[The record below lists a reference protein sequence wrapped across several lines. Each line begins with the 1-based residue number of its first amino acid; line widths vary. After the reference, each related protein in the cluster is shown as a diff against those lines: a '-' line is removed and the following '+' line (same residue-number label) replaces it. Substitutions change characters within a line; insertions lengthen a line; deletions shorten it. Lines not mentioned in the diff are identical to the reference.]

1 MNNKKQTNCD
11 NAMSEYLM
19 LDKNQHLPFR
29 LTFHL
34 LKCSEC
40 RRKIKMLSEAEKHI
54 ASPLKIPCPVT
65 DETIK
70 NVMMSV
76 DPAAYE
82 KFKARPVGLSHWI
95 ISGIVMIFMLVLSIY
110 STSEMQSP
118 CSHLRFDD
126 CVLCYLVLHCFCDE
140 QCGFFCEKDFHC
152 CERVSKRISIAH

>member
-40 RRKIKMLSEAEKHI
+40 RRKIQMLSEAEKHI

-118 CSHLRFDD
+118 S
-126 CVLCYLVLHCFCDE
+126 LVLIYGLMIAFCVTLYCTVFVMSNVD
-140 QCGFFCEKDFHC
+140 FFVK
-152 CERVSKRISIAH
+152 KISTVVKGSQSALA

>member
-40 RRKIKMLSEAEKHI
+40 RRKIKMLSEAENHI
-54 ASPLKIPCPVT
+54 AAPLKIPCPVT

-118 CSHLRFDD
+118 S
-126 CVLCYLVLHCFCDE
+126 LVLIYGLMIAFCVTLYCTVFVMSNVD
-140 QCGFFCEKDFHC
+140 FFVKKLST
-152 CERVSKRISIAH
+152 VVKGSQSALA

>member
-118 CSHLRFDD
+118 S
-126 CVLCYLVLHCFCDE
+126 LVLIYGLMIAFCVTLYCTVFVMSNVD
-140 QCGFFCEKDFHC
+140 FFVK
-152 CERVSKRISIAH
+152 KISTVVKGSRSALA

>member
-118 CSHLRFDD
+118 S
-126 CVLCYLVLHCFCDE
+126 LVLIYGLMTAFCVTLYCTVFVMSNVD
-140 QCGFFCEKDFHC
+140 FFVK
-152 CERVSKRISIAH
+152 KISTVVKGSQSALA

>member
-54 ASPLKIPCPVT
+54 SAPLKIPCPVT

-118 CSHLRFDD
+118 S
-126 CVLCYLVLHCFCDE
+126 LVLIYGLMIAFCVTLYCTVFVMSNVD
-140 QCGFFCEKDFHC
+140 FFVK
-152 CERVSKRISIAH
+152 KISTVVKGSQSALA

>member
-1 MNNKKQTNCD
+1 
-11 NAMSEYLM
+11 
-19 LDKNQHLPFR
+19 
-29 LTFHL
+29 
-34 LKCSEC
+34 
-40 RRKIKMLSEAEKHI
+40 MLSEAEKHI

-118 CSHLRFDD
+118 S
-126 CVLCYLVLHCFCDE
+126 LVLIYGLMIAFCVTLYCTVFVMSNVD
-140 QCGFFCEKDFHC
+140 FFVK
-152 CERVSKRISIAH
+152 KISTVVKGSQSALA

>member
-118 CSHLRFDD
+118 S
-126 CVLCYLVLHCFCDE
+126 LVLIYGLMIAFCVTLYCTVFVMSNVD
-140 QCGFFCEKDFHC
+140 FFVK
-152 CERVSKRISIAH
+152 KISTVVKGSQSALA